1 VRIRF
6 PDIPALAALLP
17 GLVIPL
23 AVSAQ
28 QPQPQQPPQPQT
40 PAERQAAQTPAA
52 PPMQPRAARIPDY
65 PDPRTFTIGL
75 FYWVTIPGNGI
86 DLKTGHQ
93 ATDLE
98 TLDNFGGHHNAPGLY
113 ISVPITRTGEIKF
126 EGWIGKGDGNQTA
139 TKTLDLFNTTI
150 NPGDYLATQYQIK
163 AGKIYL
169 DDLLWPY
176 KFPVSR
182 FRLKSLWE
190 VQWISVST
198 TIDAPLVAA
207 TEDSSGNITTETATG
222 SRQVILP
229 TFGIAAEYA
238 LTPHV
243 LLRADA
249 SGFGLPH
256 RSDIWDA
263 NALVSYRH
271 KKWEIRGGF
280 KAVHFKTSPQNTEFI
295 TDTIA
300 GAFVGIN
307 YHFQ

>member
-1 VRIRF
+1 MRIRF
-6 PDIPALAALLP
+6 PNIRALAALLL
-17 GLVIPL
+17 GVSIPL
-23 AVSAQ
+23 AVLAQ
-28 QPQPQQPPQPQT
+28 QQQQQQT

-52 PPMQPRAARIPDY
+52 PPVQPKAARIPDY
-65 PDPRTFTIGL
+65 PDRRTITIGL
-75 FYWVTIPGNGI
+75 FYWLTIPGDGA

-93 ATDLE
+93 VPDLE
-98 TLDNFGGHHNAPGLY
+98 TLDNLGPHHKAPGLY
-113 ISVPITRTGEIKF
+113 IAVPITRTGEIKF

-139 TKTLDLFNTTI
+139 KNTLDLFNTTI

-207 TEDSSGNITTETATG
+207 TETSGSITTETAVG
-222 SRQVILP
+222 SRQVVLP
-229 TFGIAAEYA
+229 TFGLAAEYQ

-243 LLRADA
+243 LFRADA

-263 NALVSYRH
+263 DATLSYRH
-271 KKWEIRGGF
+271 NKWEVRGGF
-280 KAVHFKTSPQNTEFI
+280 KAVHFKTSPRNAEFI
-295 TDTIA
+295 SDTIS
-300 GAFVGIN
+300 GGFVGVN
-307 YHFQ
+307 YHF

>member
-1 VRIRF
+1 VRNRF
-6 PDIPALAALLP
+6 PDIRALAALLL

-23 AVSAQ
+23 AVPAQQQQ
-28 QPQPQQPPQPQT
+28 QPQPSQAQT

-52 PPMQPRAARIPDY
+52 PPMQPKAARIPDY
-65 PDPRTFTIGL
+65 PEPRTLTIGL
-75 FYWVTIPGNGI
+75 FYWATIPGNGAN
-86 DLKTGHQ
+86 LGTGHQ
-93 ATDLE
+93 AFDLE
-98 TLDNFGGHHNAPGLY
+98 TLDNLGPQHRAPGLY
-113 ISVPITRTGEIKF
+113 IAVPITRTGEIKF

-163 AGKIYL
+163 AGKLYL

-198 TIDAPLVAA
+198 TIDAPLVSA
-207 TEDSSGNITTETATG
+207 TQDSSGNITTETAVG

-229 TFGIAAEYA
+229 TFGLAAEYQ
-238 LTPHV
+238 LTPNI
-243 LLRADA
+243 LFRADA

-256 RSDIWDA
+256 RADIWDA
-263 NALVSYRH
+263 NATLSYRRR
-271 KKWEIRGGF
+271 KWEVLGGF
-280 KAVHFKTSPQNTEFI
+280 KAMHFKTSPRNTEFI
-295 TDTIA
+295 SATVS
-300 GAFVGIN
+300 GGFVGVN
-307 YHFQ
+307 YHF

>member
-6 PDIPALAALLP
+6 PDIPALAALLL
-17 GLVIPL
+17 GVVIPL

-28 QPQPQQPPQPQT
+28 QQQPQPQT

-52 PPMQPRAARIPDY
+52 APMQPNAARIPDY
-65 PDPRTFTIGL
+65 PEPRTLTIGL
-75 FYWVTIPGNGI
+75 FYWLAIPGDGI
-86 DLKTGHQ
+86 DLKTGKQ
-93 ATDLE
+93 AFDME
-98 TLDNFGGHHNAPGLY
+98 TLENFGGHHKAPGLY
-113 ISVPITRTGEIKF
+113 ISVPVTRTGEIKF

-139 TKTLDLFNTTI
+139 KDTLDLFNTTF

-163 AGKIYL
+163 AGKLYY

-176 KFPVSR
+176 KFPVSK

-198 TIDAPLVAA
+198 TIDAPLVSG
-207 TEDSSGNITTETATG
+207 TTDSSGNVTFETATG

-229 TFGIAAEYA
+229 TFGLAAEYQ

-243 LLRADA
+243 LFRADV

-256 RSDIWDA
+256 RSNIWDA
-263 NALVSYRH
+263 DATLSYRH
-271 KKWEIRGGF
+271 NKWEIRGGF
-280 KAVHFKTSPQNTEFI
+280 KALHFKTTPQNTEFI
-295 TDTIA
+295 TDTVS
-300 GAFVGIN
+300 GGFVGVN
-307 YHFQ
+307 YHF

>member
-1 VRIRF
+1 MIRY
-6 PDIPALAALLP
+6 PDNRALAALLL
-17 GLVIPL
+17 GISIPL
-23 AVSAQ
+23 AVPAQQQ
-28 QPQPQQPPQPQT
+28 QPQAQT

-52 PPMQPRAARIPDY
+52 PPMQPKAARIPDY
-65 PDPRTFTIGL
+65 PDPRTVTIGV
-75 FYWVTIPGNGI
+75 FYWVTIPGNGV

-98 TLDNFGGHHNAPGLY
+98 TLNNLGAHHNAPGVY
-113 ISVPITRTGEIKF
+113 IAVPITRTGEIKF
-126 EGWIGKGDGNQTA
+126 EGWVGKGDGNQTA
-139 TKTLDLFNTTI
+139 TQTLDLFGTTI

-163 AGKIYL
+163 AGKLYL

-182 FRLKSLWE
+182 FRVKSLWE

-229 TFGIAAEYA
+229 TFGLAAEYA
-238 LTPHV
+238 LSPHV
-243 LLRADA
+243 LFRADA
-249 SGFGLPH
+249 SAFGLPH
-256 RSDIWDA
+256 RADIWDA
-263 NALVSYRH
+263 NVTLSYRH
-271 KKWEIRGGF
+271 KKWEVLGGF

-300 GAFVGIN
+300 GGFVGVN
-307 YHFQ
+307 YHLF